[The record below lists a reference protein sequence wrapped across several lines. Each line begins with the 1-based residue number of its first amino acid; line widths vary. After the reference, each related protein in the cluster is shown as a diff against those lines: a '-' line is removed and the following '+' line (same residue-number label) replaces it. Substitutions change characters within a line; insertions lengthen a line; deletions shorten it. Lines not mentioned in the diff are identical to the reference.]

1 MRDFETH
8 TRSGMQ
14 LTAFLG
20 SLNLSLRIRSQELEI
35 FESNGTVLD
44 KTFIKSTG
52 TSRRTQI
59 ASYIP
64 DQDNLM
70 ADFLRASAFP
80 WSLDAF
86 SLLWGHFQGT
96 PYPPPP
102 LTPGTE
108 GT

>member
-44 KTFIKSTG
+44 ETFIKSTG
-52 TSRRTQI
+52 TSRRTLHSRPGQPYGRL
-59 ASYIP
+59 S
-64 DQDNLM
+64 QGKC
-70 ADFLRASAFP
+70 FP
-80 WSLDAF
+80 LVTRC
-86 SLLWGHFQGT
+86 LLPPLGT
-96 PYPPPP
+96 LSGYALPPPPP